1 MREPARHDLFRIAA
15 LMLALLAGCGSGDQA
30 PTSTAGV
37 DGPSVNSVAAAQSG
51 GEDPHAPVAEKATAV
66 PGPVYRFAKISN
78 GAYFFTGSP
87 AEKETILVSYPD
99 FRYEGI
105 AYLRTGD
112 ASGQP
117 VYRFANLGN
126 GGYFYTASVAERDF
140 VRNTRPDLRYEG
152 STFSV
157 DGQTAVGSAPV
168 YRLANL
174 RNGAYLY
181 TVDNAERQFAVGLG
195 FWRDEGLSFYALP
208 SSVYPNA
215 TASPCFNGARY
226 LAGTVIVLNTRLTS
240 SGTLSRATTRV
251 RGETSFNGKSVL
263 IEEVKSE
270 NAQGVTISTQTNFLR
285 IEGTDVS
292 VAGSVQNSSQ
302 TGFADATAT
311 NSLNIPQALHSLPPG
326 SQITRNFTMSLSL
339 SGQTNSFQTSATHG
353 FNGFEDVTVPGGTFR
368 GACRFSSVM
377 KLDGVT
383 AVTATTWLARG
394 SGIPFKATAN
404 GVTSEFVSGTINGI
418 AISPQ

>member
-1 MREPARHDLFRIAA
+1 MREPAQHDLSRA
-15 LMLALLAGCGSGDQA
+15 LAFSFALLAGCGSGDQA
-30 PTSTAGV
+30 PATTGV
-37 DGPSVNSVAAAQSG
+37 SAPSVPSPATAQTG
-51 GEDPHAPVAEKATAV
+51 GEDAQAPVTEKATAV

-112 ASGQP
+112 GTGQP

-140 VRNTRPDLRYEG
+140 VRNTRPDMRYEG

-208 SSVYPNA
+208 SSAYPNA
-215 TASPCFNGARY
+215 TASVCFNGARY
-226 LAGTVIVLNTRLTS
+226 LTGTVMVLNYRDPI
-240 SGTLSRATTRV
+240 SGATNRITHRML
-251 RGETSFNGKSVL
+251 GEKIFNGKSVL
-263 IEEVKSE
+263 IEEQKNQ
-270 NAQGVTISTQTNFLR
+270 NALSTITNFLR

-292 VAGSVQNSSQ
+292 VAGNVVNSAQ
-302 TGFADATAT
+302 TGFADLTST
-311 NSLNIPQALHSLPPG
+311 FSPNTPQALHSLPPG
-326 SQITRNFTMSLSL
+326 SQITRNATQSASL
-339 SGQTNSFQTSATHG
+339 SGRNESAQVSSTHG
-353 FNGFEDVTVPGGTFR
+353 FSGFEDVTVPEGTFR
-368 GACRFSSVM
+368 GACRFSSVL
-377 KLDGVT
+377 KYNGLTIVT
-383 AVTATTWLARG
+383 ETSWLARG
-394 SGIPFKATAN
+394 SGVLIKSTSN
-404 GVTSEFVSGTINGI
+404 GQNNVFVSGTLNGV